1 MCRHTCGTI
10 GQTVRYYAT
19 HKAHLFCTLRHL
31 TFPCKLLQ
39 KVSLKKTM
47 IILSIIACA
56 MIGNVLAQ
64 EHLSMFVAQE
74 GSAQDESRSLRQ
86 KRAYGFGL
94 GFDPNNFI
102 RHLIVQKLYVRSDI
116 QFRYARTQVEST
128 VENPSIL
135 NQEAYFEMVLPESAF
150 ISNFT
155 IETGGKVY
163 ISRV

>member
-1 MCRHTCGTI
+1 
-10 GQTVRYYAT
+10 
-19 HKAHLFCTLRHL
+19 
-31 TFPCKLLQ
+31 
-39 KVSLKKTM
+39 M

-64 EHLSMFVAQE
+64 EHLSMFVVQE

-155 IETGGKVY
+155 IKTGGKVY
-163 ISRV
+163 ISKVERKKIAQNIYQKAVGSGQAAGIVNQR